1 MKTNEVIK
9 QGLLNLLHE
18 NDDVVVQELNE
29 TANNVKKSQEAIFMS
44 LKHKMKMQ
52 QRLLVN
58 KDNFSKSSKILK
70 TFLITLV
77 KPDQQYYKISL

>member
-29 TANNVKKSQEAIFMS
+29 TANNVKKSQEAIFIS

-52 QRLLVN
+52 
-58 KDNFSKSSKILK
+58 
-70 TFLITLV
+70 
-77 KPDQQYYKISL
+77 

>member
-1 MKTNEVIK
+1 MPKKIATMKTNEVIK

-29 TANNVKKSQEAIFMS
+29 TANNVKKSQEAIFIS

-52 QRLLVN
+52 
-58 KDNFSKSSKILK
+58 
-70 TFLITLV
+70 
-77 KPDQQYYKISL
+77 

>member
-9 QGLLNLLHE
+9 QELLNLLHE
-18 NDDVVVQELNE
+18 NDDVEEQELNE
-29 TANNVKKSQEAIFMS
+29 TANNVKRSQEAIFIS

-58 KDNFSKSSKILK
+58 KDNF
-70 TFLITLV
+70 
-77 KPDQQYYKISL
+77 